1 VTIENLAERLAR
13 LQSNF
18 QEASADGGS
27 MYDPPPDDDYQALI
41 NEFEFFEAGSPTQAF
56 LKMRLLVQHHDKYG
70 GRVCDTIYNLE
81 DPDRL
86 DWLKR
91 DLAKIVGPERVE
103 QLNYGVDL
111 LPGSAFLEKELLD
124 VPVLIRVKR
133 PGKKNAKGYEIVNVY
148 LQQRLGDQQ
157 RPPQD
162 RLPVSGSDVPSDT
175 TAFDETAAAEAEQ
188 AKQLSEDAE
197 NPLLDAQERR
207 EALLEAGCL
216 CEDPVAVQDKQAEGH
231 VDCPVPG
238 HAPF

>member
-1 VTIENLAERLAR
+1 VPIENLAERLAR

-133 PGKKNAKGYEIVNVY
+133 PGKTNSKGYEIVNVY
-148 LQQRLGDQQ
+148 IQQRLGDQQ
-157 RPPQD
+157 RPQQD
-162 RLPVSGSDVPSDT
+162 RLPTSGSDVPEPEPEE
-175 TAFDETAAAEAEQ
+175 FVHQ
-188 AKQLSEDAE
+188 KVEDGE
-197 NPLLDAQERR
+197 NPLFSAEERR
-207 EALLEAGCL
+207 DALLEAGCI
-216 CEDPVAVQDKQAEGH
+216 CDDPVAVADGDKSTGH
-231 VDCPVPG
+231 VDCPIPG

>member
-1 VTIENLAERLAR
+1 VTIENLAARLAR

-41 NEFEFFEAGSPTQAF
+41 NEFEFFEAGQPTQAF

-133 PGKKNAKGYEIVNVY
+133 PGKTNSKGYEIVNVY
-148 LQQRLGDQQ
+148 IQQRLGDQQ
-157 RPPQD
+157 RPQQD
-162 RLPVSGSDVPSDT
+162 RLPTSGSDVPEP
-175 TAFDETAAAEAEQ
+175 AADEFVHPRAE
-188 AKQLSEDAE
+188 DGD
-197 NPLLDAQERR
+197 NPLFSAEERR
-207 EALLEAGCL
+207 DALLEAGCI
-216 CEDPVAVQDKQAEGH
+216 CEDPVAVADGDKTTAH
-231 VDCPVPG
+231 IDCPLPG